1 MDKKLLDHMDSL
13 TAQFFKKGW
22 QLVNNDA
29 VEVVQS
35 FLRFDR
41 LFGEFN
47 ATIITFVRKVSD
59 SSRMH
64 GVV

>member
-1 MDKKLLDHMDSL
+1 MDSL

-22 QLVNNDA
+22 QIVNNDA
-29 VEVVQS
+29 VEVEVVQS

-41 LFGEFN
+41 LLGEFN